1 MTDDLGRVPPAPG
14 SHAPHEAPAGLRP
27 SGFDP
32 SRVLRALLIAAP
44 HHQGHH
50 SGSGRAIAE
59 ALCIPFPLTMPS
71 LRAAAIDCGF
81 HPYAV
86 WPWLDELENGE

>member
-1 MTDDLGRVPPAPG
+1 MTTDVGRVPTGTGLSSPIEPA
-14 SHAPHEAPAGLRP
+14 SGLAP

-44 HHQGHH
+44 GHQGRH
-50 SGSGRAIAE
+50 SDSGYEIAQ

-81 HPYAV
+81 HPYAL

>member
-1 MTDDLGRVPPAPG
+1 MDNGPERVPTAPG
-14 SHAPHEAPAGLRP
+14 SHASHQAPAGLSP

-44 HHQGHH
+44 GHQGRH
-50 SGSGRAIAE
+50 SDSGYEIAQ

-81 HPYAV
+81 HPYAL